1 MQRTSGGK
9 TEHTVVAPH
18 KRIAIAAPHLA
29 VNKLPRSLER
39 DVHVAVDGLEL
50 TCATCQY
57 LNMVGQGEEK
67 NIFLSPAGKTGECIP
82 L

>member
-50 TCATCQY
+50 AY
-57 LNMVGQGEEK
+57 RVKEERDV
-67 NIFLSPAGKTGECIP
+67 SECVLCKLPRAIVPSQVCRGLP